1 MASNSESVH
10 PCPSIGR
17 GAGGEGQ
24 IRAVIFDIGG
34 VLTTSPVAG
43 IRAWAEGCGVD
54 YAVLGPV
61 IAQPA
66 GAWSRFETSELSPE
80 VFKEA
85 FESECAAIGLT
96 VDTAAFLASFSNL
109 PIRDEMIA
117 VVNHL
122 KGRLP
127 LGCITNN
134 VHRDGMRPEQLY
146 ALFDVVIESAN
157 VNLRKP
163 DPRIYGLACDRL
175 GVTPREA
182 VFLDDF
188 GVNLKAAR
196 ALGMTTIKVDET
208 TRAIDELEAAIGIPL
223 PRPDPA

>member
-1 MASNSESVH
+1 M
-10 PCPSIGR
+10 PD
-17 GAGGEGQ
+17 

-34 VLTTSPVAG
+34 VLTASPVAG
-43 IRAWAEGCGVD
+43 IRAWCEGCSVD

-61 IAQPA
+61 IARPG
-66 GAWSRFETSELSPE
+66 GAWSRFETSELSADA
-80 VFKEA
+80 FREA
-85 FESECAAIGLT
+85 FEAECAAIGLT
-96 VDTAAFLASFSNL
+96 VDTAAFLASFSHL
-109 PIRDEMIA
+109 PIREEMIA
-117 VVNHL
+117 VVRHL
-122 KGRLP
+122 QGRLP

-146 ALFDVVIESAN
+146 ALFEVVIESAK

-163 DPRIYGLACDRL
+163 DPRIYLLACERL
-175 GVTPREA
+175 GVAPEQT

-208 TRAIDELEAAIGIPL
+208 HRAIDELEAAIGIPL
-223 PRPDPA
+223 PRPAAP